1 MSQIAYAD
9 PQAPAPALGTPVEEV
24 QAGSS
29 LASRIRLAAS
39 VPLAISLGTHL
50 VFFITYWVPET
61 RSIPAHDWWLTQLS
75 VLVSPALSSSGV
87 AQVPAQ
93 AAGWGVPGALL
104 LTCAAV
110 LFWMSRRPHWLGHV
124 AMVVP
129 AVVGL
134 VTALVSVGMLTGGG
148 QLRASAVG
156 ALLIGLWVFAALY
169 AVLLAFGGDPG
180 PPPRRTWRNGFVLLV
195 AYAVVGVAPT
205 AVGRALFAPGLRDA
219 AIEVAHN
226 SVALRLAALWTGT
239 TVLVYL
245 SGIGVG
251 VTVWLAFRCWPPRRE
266 LSYVGLCLV
275 LIAAMVATAALG
287 WPTSTA
293 AARRATQLHYVSP
306 TNEVGFS
313 CGAWMLPD
321 PGGAGLRPT
330 RTLAVTGFSCQRATT
345 FSGYRQVSTRVLPA
359 PLSPVTALAP
369 DGTHLGGR
377 MIAAQYGNVV
387 VTATSDRID
396 TATTELL
403 ALRIVDGAEVWR
415 FRCDDGKPMA
425 LRFAGVPSGEN
436 RKLGHIT
443 RGETKPTV
451 VTVCSDRTSLF
462 NPALGPV
469 R

>member
-9 PQAPAPALGTPVEEV
+9 PQAPAPALGLPTGEV
-24 QAGSS
+24 ATGSS
-29 LASRIRLAAS
+29 LSARIRLAAS
-39 VPLAISLGTHL
+39 VPLAVSLGAHL
-50 VFFITYWVPET
+50 LFFITYWMPET
-61 RSIPAHDWWLTQLS
+61 RSIPAHDWWLTQLC
-75 VLVSPALSSSGV
+75 VLVSPTLSSSGV

-93 AAGWGVPGALL
+93 AAGWGLPGALL
-104 LTCAAV
+104 LVCSVA

-124 AMVVP
+124 AMVLP

-134 VTALVSVGMLTGGG
+134 VTALVTVGTLLGQG

-156 ALLIGLWVFAALY
+156 ALLMGVWVFAALY

-180 PPPRRTWRNGFVLLV
+180 PPPTRTWRNGFVLLV

-205 AVGRALFAPGLRDA
+205 AVGRSLFAPGLRDA

-226 SVALRLAALWTGT
+226 TVALRLSALWTGT

-245 SGIGVG
+245 CGLGVG
-251 VTVWLAFRCWPPRRE
+251 VTVWLAFQCWPPRRE

-275 LIAAMVATAALG
+275 LIAVMVATASLG

-306 TNEVGFS
+306 TNEVGLS
-313 CGAWMLPD
+313 CGAWRLPD

-330 RTLAVTGFSCQRATT
+330 RTIVITGFSCQRATT
-345 FSGYRQVSTRVLPA
+345 FSGYRQVSTRVLTG
-359 PLSPVTALAP
+359 PLSPVTAVAP

-377 MIAAQYGNVV
+377 MIAAQYGSVV
-387 VTATSDRID
+387 VVAASDRID
-396 TATTELL
+396 TAATELI
-403 ALRIVDGAEVWR
+403 ALRVIDGAEVWR
-415 FRCDDGKPMA
+415 FRCNDGKPMA
-425 LRFAGVPSGEN
+425 LRFAGVPDGED

-443 RGETKPTV
+443 RGETGPAV
-451 VTVCSDRTSLF
+451 VTVCSDRTTLF
-462 NPALGPV
+462 NPALGPPS
-469 R
+469 